1 MPESQCAE
9 SFTRYEHGRFNGP
22 ADHSLP
28 PIPCP
33 LRSRRRASS
42 SVLGAIGLQRKSVRV
57 PRRTG
62 VPVSS
67 LPTLYSIASALECI
81 LQRLCQDQHAQTS
94 TDKRMYL
101 HAYERTNVCT
111 YTHTST
117 RDISGI
123 STPESIATTWSAQA
137 SPLVNPVLIVACFR
151 AVQARLA
158 NMNSQ
163 RKFRQ
168 QITEGKE
175 GEWGRGREGKR
186 ERDTSIHTAARTDT
200 DTDTNTD
207 IEMSDADRNAGQ
219 EARKQRHGD
228 RGDDK
233 PTGTQPQV
241 FRLQICDFWSGC
253 FRSLVS
259 RL

>member
-1 MPESQCAE
+1 MALDPTPVIQSHALQFHAKIRVCCVPESQCAE

-101 HAYERTNVCT
+101 HAYERTMCMYLNGYEHARYFRHIDARVDCNDVVRT
-111 YTHTST
+111 GFAS
-117 RDISGI
+117 RESGI
-123 STPESIATTWSAQA
+123 DCCMLQGCA
-137 SPLVNPVLIVACFR
+137 SETC
-151 AVQARLA
+151 
-158 NMNSQ
+158 
-163 RKFRQ
+163 
-168 QITEGKE
+168 
-175 GEWGRGREGKR
+175 KR
-186 ERDTSIHTAARTDT
+186 E
-200 DTDTNTD
+200 
-207 IEMSDADRNAGQ
+207 
-219 EARKQRHGD
+219 
-228 RGDDK
+228 
-233 PTGTQPQV
+233 
-241 FRLQICDFWSGC
+241 
-253 FRSLVS
+253 
-259 RL
+259 